1 LQTRLKRPLLAV
13 AVTGAIFATGAV
25 LSAPAS
31 AATPILSDEPTAT
44 ASSTDEA
51 TPAADSTTEAPAADA
66 TTDSTPSPSADATT
80 DSTPSPSV
88 GPDDSGT
95 TPADNPPTTTEPA
108 DVAKPTGTVKLN
120 YTSLWVGQRSTLTLS
135 GVSDDHSVGDGI
147 KRVVSWGDGTTT
159 ILSSTTISATKQYS
173 KAGKFAVSVTLTDE
187 AGNAAVVKPASG
199 VTVTVPGKVKLST
212 TSVWHGQKFNVTFS
226 SVPSGTTK
234 IVLNEGDGYVA
245 TLKGKNQT
253 VPSMY
258 YHRYKGALM
267 PAGPVTL
274 TATYTNKQG
283 TTTPIVIGKV
293 TIKKDSWNPH
303 VTVTKPKH
311 SERVSSWKT
320 IHGTATDKGSGVH
333 DVIVVPMR
341 ASGSKVYCYTY
352 KKKWIRLYSDSDV
365 AKCGVV
371 VGVKKGKWSLGLKG
385 LTKGEFTVIA
395 VGEDWSDRASNVAQV
410 TKKLTHS

>member
-1 LQTRLKRPLLAV
+1 MT
-13 AVTGAIFATGAV
+13 
-25 LSAPAS
+25 
-31 AATPILSDEPTAT
+31 
-44 ASSTDEA
+44 
-51 TPAADSTTEAPAADA
+51 
-66 TTDSTPSPSADATT
+66 
-80 DSTPSPSV
+80 
-88 GPDDSGT
+88 
-95 TPADNPPTTTEPA
+95 
-108 DVAKPTGTVKLN
+108 
-120 YTSLWVGQRSTLTLS
+120 
-135 GVSDDHSVGDGI
+135 
-147 KRVVSWGDGTTT
+147 WGDGTTSKLSPTQVT
-159 ILSSTTISATKQYS
+159 IVKQYS
-173 KAGKFAVSVTLTDE
+173 RAGKFPVTLTLTDE
-187 AGNAAVVKPASG
+187 AGNAQAIKTAG
-199 VTVTVPGKVKLST
+199 VSITVPGKTKLST
-212 TSVWHGQKFNVTFS
+212 TSVWHGQKFNVVFS

-234 IVLNEGDGYVA
+234 IVLNEGDGYIT

-258 YHRYKGALM
+258 YHRYRGGLM

-303 VTVTKPKH
+303 VTVTKPQH

-320 IHGTATDKGSGVH
+320 IRGTATDKGSGVQ
-333 DVIVVPMR
+333 DVWVIPMR

-352 KKKWIRLYSDSDV
+352 KKKWVRLYNDSDV
-365 AKCGVV
+365 AKCGVDLA
-371 VGVKKGKWSLGLKG
+371 VKKGKWSLAVKG